1 MDKNEFEQ
9 FLHQQIPVTKAME
22 FNVLEIT
29 PSRVR
34 ISAKLEPNK
43 NHQSTAF
50 GGSISCLMTVTGW
63 ALMYANM
70 KEIDP
75 NAHIVISKSSIKYL
89 KPVKKDFTAECTLTN
104 EADKINLFKMYNKN
118 HKGKLSVK
126 VYCYEDGFLAA
137 EFEGQYVAFNNDKD

>member
-50 GGSISCLMTVTGW
+50 GGSISCLMTVAGW
-63 ALMYANM
+63 ALVYANI
-70 KEIDP
+70 KKIDP
-75 NAHIVISKSSIKYL
+75 NAHIVIAKSSIRYF
-89 KPVKKDFTAECTLTN
+89 KPLKKDFTAESILMN

-118 HKGKLSVK
+118 RKGKLSVK
-126 VYCYEDGFLAA
+126 VQCYEDGFLAA
-137 EFEGQYVAFNNDKD
+137 EFEGQYVALNND